1 MTQSSSKTHGLQQE
15 GNNVSFIQSSEK
27 GMLCS
32 DWVHLNLQG
41 DWADAGFVGHRKMLN
56 PAALYTGSFEC
67 LSLSSDKMVGNT
79 VLLGKTK
86 THLQEIYMDYKVCHE
101 DRPSE

>member
-1 MTQSSSKTHGLQQE
+1 MSHLYSLQRR
-15 GNNVSFIQSSEK
+15 G
-27 GMLCS
+27 CS
-32 DWVHLNLQG
+32 VLTGCTSNLQG